1 MFVGSCLYQSKL
13 QMILRENIKRIVI
26 IFVIIETSL
35 LVNPKL
41 PMAQTMKTDTVY
53 EAIKELNH
61 QKQEQFYDSLKFK
74 ANQRKLTRLIY
85 DFMIT
90 PPRPY
95 VDKKT
100 LALNYYSQLEGK
112 IISEIKIKSLDVFG
126 PTFQDTSKIAT
137 STFEKAAN
145 KIHTKSNLKS
155 IEKLLLFKVGDVV
168 NPEIIYENERL
179 IRSLPYIKEISIV
192 LVQDSVYSGFVKV
205 LILIKDRFSFG
216 ATGKANGIQSAA
228 FEVYNNNI
236 FGVGHEIAF
245 VFAGHVNKQPY
256 LGTETYYKIKNIDG
270 KFVDIS
276 FGYLNTYKSEGFKFN
291 LNKPFITPSIKW
303 GYGATGMRMFR
314 ANFIFQNDVIYSEL
328 PMDLAYYS
336 AWGGHSFQVKRNQP
350 ENAQIVFSAGFNSH
364 KFYLRPESEPGTVN
378 YFANRTFLL
387 SGLTF
392 TQRRFV
398 QDELVYSYGITE
410 DIPEGFK
417 NEIVYG
423 YEINEFGNRHYA
435 HLLLSNGNLLINK
448 KGYFYMA
455 GNIGTYYSKRGFEQ
469 GQIDAHLY
477 FISKQ
482 IHAGNKTFRLFAKTD
497 YTIGMHRLEIEN
509 LNLSKNEN
517 IRGFSSREAVGKQRL
532 SVNLE
537 YVLFVRK
544 EFYKFN
550 MALFGFSD
558 VGVIGSNKEFILNQN
573 YYGGFGAGIRLHN
586 ENLVFKTIQLRLAFY
601 PFHPGDM
608 GLVGFVLEEQ
618 SKKRFYSF
626 EPVQPLPMQFE

>member
-1 MFVGSCLYQSKL
+1 M
-13 QMILRENIKRIVI
+13 KRILSFFI
-26 IFVIIETSL
+26 IIEALLMVKPSL
-35 LVNPKL
+35 PL
-41 PMAQTMKTDTVY
+41 AQTIETDTLNQ
-53 EAIKELNH
+53 AIEIINT
-61 QKQEQFYDSLKFK
+61 QKQEQFYDSLKYK
-74 ANQRKLTRLIY
+74 ANQTKLTRLIY
-85 DFMIT
+85 DFFIT

-95 VDKKT
+95 VDKKA
-100 LALNYYSQLEGK
+100 LAINYYSQLEGK

-126 PTFQDTSKIAT
+126 PTFQDTSKVAK
-137 STFEKAAN
+137 SKFEKTAN
-145 KIHTKSNLKS
+145 KIHTKSNLNS

-168 NPEIIYENERL
+168 DPEVIYENERL
-179 IRSLPYIKEISIV
+179 IRSLPYIKEISIL
-192 LVQDSVYSGFVKV
+192 LVQDSLYSGFVKV
-205 LILIKDRFSFG
+205 HILIKDRFSFG
-216 ATGKANGIQSAA
+216 ATGNVNGIESAA
-228 FEVYNNNI
+228 FEIYNNNI

-314 ANFIFQNDVIYSEL
+314 ANYIFQNDVVYSGL
-328 PMDLAYYS
+328 PMNLAYYG
-336 AWGGHSFQVKRNQP
+336 AWGGHSFQVKQNQP
-350 ENAQIVFSAGFNSH
+350 ENAQIVFSAAFNTQ
-364 KFYLRPESEPGTVN
+364 KFYKRPELETGRVN

-423 YEINEFGNRHYA
+423 YDINEFGNRHYA

-448 KGYFYMA
+448 KGYLYMA

-469 GQIDAHLY
+469 GQIDARIY

-482 IHAGNKTFRLFAKTD
+482 IHAGRKTFRLFAKTD
-497 YTIGMHRLEIEN
+497 YSVGMHKLEIEN
-509 LNLSKNEN
+509 LNLGKNDH
-517 IRGFSSREAVGKQRL
+517 IRGFSSREAIGKQRL
-532 SVNLE
+532 NLDME
-537 YVLFVRK
+537 YTLFLPHQ
-544 EFYKFN
+544 FYKFN
-550 MALFGFSD
+550 MALFGFAD
-558 VGVIGSNKEFILNQN
+558 MGVIGSNKEFILTQN
-573 YYGGFGAGIRLHN
+573 YYTGLGFGMRIHN
-586 ENLVFKTIQLRLAFY
+586 ENLVFKTIQIRLAFY
-601 PFHPGDM
+601 PFHPADM
-608 GLVGFVLEEQ
+608 SFMGFVLEEQ
-618 SKKRFYSF
+618 SKKQFYSF
-626 EPVQPLPMQFE
+626 EPTQPMPLRFE